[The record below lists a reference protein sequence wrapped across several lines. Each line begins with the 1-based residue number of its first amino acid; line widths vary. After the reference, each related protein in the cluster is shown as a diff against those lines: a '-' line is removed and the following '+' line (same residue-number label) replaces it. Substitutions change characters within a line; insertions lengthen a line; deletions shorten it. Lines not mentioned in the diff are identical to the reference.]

1 MNKIHIPNFPLIK
14 NFYKLNIQ
22 RQSITLSNSPTI
34 KRIKH
39 LKKSLYENN
48 ESPQNLTT
56 YNTIKNFNA
65 KFSSTIKNDSKT
77 INAKTN
83 RDNFNLYMGLG
94 NEKIRMK
101 KMFNDLISWN
111 NKNNVTD
118 RHRQN
123 INFDLKKFKIPRIK
137 SNKIINPEL
146 IPVIKFSENVKKE
159 PIDSLKLLKLK
170 FSVFD
175 KDFDND
181 KFNEEQ
187 KKLKDKLRYEEIEKS
202 AKIVESTIDKR
213 IQKTKLQNEIKNRE
227 SLIIIHK
234 RLTLNKL
241 KKKKFIELLNE
252 TYQLLEKARV
262 EYQLSVD
269 ILNERM
275 KYIKNYYAVFINLFK
290 GFPIKLLEDEIKH
303 QNKNQIGNTKKE
315 KEKDSEENEEI
326 TSQNENQL
334 NLKSES
340 NVSPKIS
347 KTKSKIRY
355 EEKMRMYVEYISI
368 HDDIIKEIQNYEKK
382 YDNIQGE
389 LNNIISNIKMK
400 IEEINNDS
408 NKMRL
413 IQQRLSQ
420 NQIKYY
426 LNKLKKGIDIRYEG
440 LSWIVT
446 RLIELNVQIDSS
458 LFPDFLDQEQIKY
471 IILISKY
478 GYEINQLKIILD
490 CLREKETGKANA
502 NLKIFGTMTEEGLLS
517 SFFFNKNEDNK
528 SDYIFSNNSKTEKT
542 LLKLM
547 KSNPLLSHDSNIIA
561 EEHKKLQIENNL
573 IDLKSKQLKRR
584 LSMAAIDKTMSL
596 TNKKLT
602 NNEKIDKLVLLST
615 DKKSKFFYD
624 ILKVIEKINNLINL
638 INEKREEEMILF
650 NEKYKIKD
658 LNDEVA
664 KSYYNKAF
672 NALFGNTTFQYTEK

>member
-1 MNKIHIPNFPLIK
+1 
-14 NFYKLNIQ
+14 
-22 RQSITLSNSPTI
+22 
-34 KRIKH
+34 
-39 LKKSLYENN
+39 
-48 ESPQNLTT
+48 
-56 YNTIKNFNA
+56 
-65 KFSSTIKNDSKT
+65 
-77 INAKTN
+77 
-83 RDNFNLYMGLG
+83 
-94 NEKIRMK
+94 
-101 KMFNDLISWN
+101 
-111 NKNNVTD
+111 
-118 RHRQN
+118 
-123 INFDLKKFKIPRIK
+123 
-137 SNKIINPEL
+137 
-146 IPVIKFSENVKKE
+146 
-159 PIDSLKLLKLK
+159 
-170 FSVFD
+170 
-175 KDFDND
+175 
-181 KFNEEQ
+181 
-187 KKLKDKLRYEEIEKS
+187 
-202 AKIVESTIDKR
+202 
-213 IQKTKLQNEIKNRE
+213 
-227 SLIIIHK
+227 
-234 RLTLNKL
+234 
-241 KKKKFIELLNE
+241 
-252 TYQLLEKARV
+252 
-262 EYQLSVD
+262 
-269 ILNERM
+269 
-275 KYIKNYYAVFINLFK
+275 
-290 GFPIKLLEDEIKH
+290 
-303 QNKNQIGNTKKE
+303 
-315 KEKDSEENEEI
+315 
-326 TSQNENQL
+326 
-334 NLKSES
+334 
-340 NVSPKIS
+340 
-347 KTKSKIRY
+347 
-355 EEKMRMYVEYISI
+355 MYVEYISI

-547 KSNPLLSHDSNIIA
+547 KSNPLLSKDSNVIA

>member
-39 LKKSLYENN
+39 LKKSLYGNN
-48 ESPQNLTT
+48 ESPKNLTT

-77 INAKTN
+77 INAKTI

-123 INFDLKKFKIPRIK
+123 INFDLKKLKIPRIK

-234 RLTLNKL
+234 RLTMNKL

-547 KSNPLLSHDSNIIA
+547 KSNPLLSKDSNIIA

>member
-1 MNKIHIPNFPLIK
+1 
-14 NFYKLNIQ
+14 
-22 RQSITLSNSPTI
+22 
-34 KRIKH
+34 
-39 LKKSLYENN
+39 
-48 ESPQNLTT
+48 
-56 YNTIKNFNA
+56 
-65 KFSSTIKNDSKT
+65 
-77 INAKTN
+77 
-83 RDNFNLYMGLG
+83 
-94 NEKIRMK
+94 
-101 KMFNDLISWN
+101 
-111 NKNNVTD
+111 
-118 RHRQN
+118 
-123 INFDLKKFKIPRIK
+123 
-137 SNKIINPEL
+137 
-146 IPVIKFSENVKKE
+146 
-159 PIDSLKLLKLK
+159 
-170 FSVFD
+170 
-175 KDFDND
+175 
-181 KFNEEQ
+181 
-187 KKLKDKLRYEEIEKS
+187 
-202 AKIVESTIDKR
+202 
-213 IQKTKLQNEIKNRE
+213 
-227 SLIIIHK
+227 
-234 RLTLNKL
+234 
-241 KKKKFIELLNE
+241 
-252 TYQLLEKARV
+252 
-262 EYQLSVD
+262 
-269 ILNERM
+269 M

-517 SFFFNKNEDNK
+517 SFFFNKNEDN
-528 SDYIFSNNSKTEKT
+528 IFK
-542 LLKLM
+542 
-547 KSNPLLSHDSNIIA
+547 
-561 EEHKKLQIENNL
+561 
-573 IDLKSKQLKRR
+573 
-584 LSMAAIDKTMSL
+584 
-596 TNKKLT
+596 
-602 NNEKIDKLVLLST
+602 
-615 DKKSKFFYD
+615 
-624 ILKVIEKINNLINL
+624 
-638 INEKREEEMILF
+638 
-650 NEKYKIKD
+650 
-658 LNDEVA
+658 
-664 KSYYNKAF
+664 
-672 NALFGNTTFQYTEK
+672 